1 MTPPRDAGVVSS
13 VLPLDHPRVSAV
25 VGELERSVEY
35 WQVRRAIKEEL
46 IKPSHRLDHDFEG
59 HARRTMEAMGLA
71 SRLRNFAFAARER
84 LPPDDAAAASVAGAD
99 ARSKVGTSDPGVS
112 SSATDEDSDP
122 REAAGT
128 LESIAVA
135 RRAWKCEMIDRLQ
148 RISHRS
154 GVPLADSE
162 RRRPDNDPG
171 GSIRRGRRSAP
182 TSSEH
187 DDPLAML
194 APTAGPAFA
203 ASVSVA
209 LERMEFTETL
219 PLDLGHA
226 HDDGDILAAVAA
238 IGDDT
243 LDPSPCPCVVPSWNV
258 VRCELRPPSPA
269 QLSEFFAPMSPELGQ
284 VGVDDVIDEAF
295 GDARRRDA
303 ETLARGRS
311 IPRCRA
317 FARGGVPAAPRP
329 ALWAAALGAP
339 VTGDRR
345 SRATF
350 ERLCAETERRR
361 LLVDALVAGDV
372 AETCDHPHYFPF
384 EESMRAVLLGFT
396 RDASVAEE
404 RRTHPR
410 VEARSGDGR
419 SLGSYPPCGVVP
431 FRGMA
436 RLVAPLC
443 YLYPHPADAY
453 AVFRALYTRHFWRLR
468 EIGEE
473 TFPNPMLP
481 GLCRAFEDM
490 IHRAEPEVCF
500 RLLRVGC
507 PALTL
512 AAPWMLGGFAT
523 HLEVEQVLLLWD
535 RVIGFDSVL
544 PLSVAAAA
552 VVAFRRDALLAATTA
567 EEVRETMED
576 LSQIQIVPLMQEFLF
591 RGAPRRGD
599 EQSQTRATREL

>member
-171 GSIRRGRRSAP
+171 GSICRGRRSAP

-219 PLDLGHA
+219 PLDLGHG

-238 IGDDT
+238 DRRRY
-243 LDPSPCPCVVPSWNV
+243 PRPVPLS
-258 VRCELRPPSPA
+258 VRRALVERRALRASTAIPRATQRILRSDVA
-269 QLSEFFAPMSPELGQ
+269 RARSGWRGRRDRR
-284 VGVDDVIDEAF
+284 GVRRRAK
-295 GDARRRDA
+295 ARRRDA
-303 ETLARGRS
+303 RPGSIHPSLSSVRSRGRT
-311 IPRCRA
+311 
-317 FARGGVPAAPRP
+317 GGASTR
-329 ALWAAALGAP
+329 ALGRGARRAR
-339 VTGDRR
+339 DRR
-345 SRATF
+345 SSVARDVRAT
-350 ERLCAETERRR
+350 
-361 LLVDALVAGDV
+361 
-372 AETCDHPHYFPF
+372 
-384 EESMRAVLLGFT
+384 
-396 RDASVAEE
+396 
-404 RRTHPR
+404 
-410 VEARSGDGR
+410 
-419 SLGSYPPCGVVP
+419 
-431 FRGMA
+431 
-436 RLVAPLC
+436 
-443 YLYPHPADAY
+443 
-453 AVFRALYTRHFWRLR
+453 
-468 EIGEE
+468 
-473 TFPNPMLP
+473 
-481 GLCRAFEDM
+481 
-490 IHRAEPEVCF
+490 
-500 RLLRVGC
+500 
-507 PALTL
+507 
-512 AAPWMLGGFAT
+512 
-523 HLEVEQVLLLWD
+523 
-535 RVIGFDSVL
+535 
-544 PLSVAAAA
+544 
-552 VVAFRRDALLAATTA
+552 
-567 EEVRETMED
+567 VR
-576 LSQIQIVPLMQEFLF
+576 
-591 RGAPRRGD
+591 
-599 EQSQTRATREL
+599 